1 MTKTKKIEYNKYQI
15 KGIREMMYGEICLK
29 RDIFMDIDNLAISEL
44 IEEDLIN
51 NSIRVFLL
59 NQNGFIFSNKKDII
73 TSINYD
79 DTDEGVDPEEGDL
92 KLIYWEELGNSD
104 VSIELADEDFNK
116 DNATFEIKISS
127 NPSLCEMKD
136 CFDEYIFTDSDY
148 SILINKELMDYRFES
163 QSYGLPSSRKLII
176 SLGPNFCTTEINLD
190 DQNELSSEIE
200 EFKEQI

>member
-1 MTKTKKIEYNKYQI
+1 MTLSKKIEYNKYQI

-79 DTDEGVDPEEGDL
+79 DTDEGIDPEEGDL
-92 KLIYWEELGNSD
+92 KLIYWEELGNSE

-116 DNATFEIKISS
+116 DNATFEIKILN

-136 CFDEYIFTDSDY
+136 SFDEYIFTDSDY

-163 QSYGLPSSRKLII
+163 QSYGMSSSRKLII

-190 DQNELSSEIE
+190 DENELSSEIE

>member
-29 RDIFMDIDNLAISEL
+29 KDIFMDIDNLAISEL
-44 IEEDLIN
+44 IEENLIN

-59 NQNGFIFSNKKDII
+59 SQDGFIFSKKKDII

-79 DTDEGVDPEEGDL
+79 DKDESVDPEEGYL
-92 KLIYWEELGNSD
+92 KLIYWEELSNSE

-136 CFDEYIFTDSDY
+136 CFDEYIFTDLDY

-163 QSYGLPSSRKLII
+163 QSNGMPSNRKLII

-190 DQNELSSEIE
+190 DENELSSEIE

>member
-1 MTKTKKIEYNKYQI
+1 MTLSKKIEYNTYQI

-79 DTDEGVDPEEGDL
+79 DTDEGIDPEEGDL

-116 DNATFEIKISS
+116 DNATFEIKILS

-136 CFDEYIFTDSDY
+136 SFDEYIFTDSDY

-163 QSYGLPSSRKLII
+163 QSYGMPSSRKLII

-190 DQNELSSEIE
+190 DENELSSEIE
-200 EFKEQI
+200 EFKEQV

>member
-1 MTKTKKIEYNKYQI
+1 MTLSKKIEDNKYQI

-116 DNATFEIKISS
+116 DNATFEIKILS
-127 NPSLCEMKD
+127 NPSLCEIKD
-136 CFDEYIFTDSDY
+136 SFDEYIFTDSDY

-163 QSYGLPSSRKLII
+163 QSYGMPSSRKLII

-190 DQNELSSEIE
+190 DENELSSEIE

>member
-1 MTKTKKIEYNKYQI
+1 MTLSKKIEDNKYQI

-29 RDIFMDIDNLAISEL
+29 RDIFMDIDNLAIREL

-79 DTDEGVDPEEGDL
+79 DKDEGLDPEEGDL
-92 KLIYWEELGNSD
+92 KLIYWEELSNSE

-116 DNATFEIKISS
+116 DNATFEIEISS
-127 NPSLCEMKD
+127 NPSLCEIKD
-136 CFDEYIFTDSDY
+136 CFDEYIFSDSDY

-163 QSYGLPSSRKLII
+163 QSYGISSSRKLII

-190 DQNELSSEIE
+190 DENELSSEIE